1 MGTTL
6 LRFPRGQVDVG
17 RSDIRTG
24 ADEQNQN
31 RHRGMWWTGPDGYR
45 SSMVSTRCR
54 PAHSTE
60 MPLDE
65 TFDEILKA
73 AKGAE
78 EWAWARIYRD
88 LAGLITG
95 YVASRGAS
103 DPEDVASETLLQMA
117 RNIHSF
123 EGTESSFRS
132 WAFVIAHRRLIDFRR
147 AQGRTVDTTSFDAV
161 ALNRAGGDVEHEA
174 LDRLVTEEVE
184 ATLQTLTEPQRD
196 VLTLRVIAGLT
207 IEETADVVGKR
218 VGAVKALQ
226 RRALVTLRKTL
237 PKGVPK

>member
-1 MGTTL
+1 
-6 LRFPRGQVDVG
+6 
-17 RSDIRTG
+17 
-24 ADEQNQN
+24 
-31 RHRGMWWTGPDGYR
+31 MWRTGPDGYR
-45 SSMVSTRCR
+45 FSMVSTRCR
-54 PAHSTE
+54 PAHNTE

-65 TFDEILKA
+65 AFEEILKA
-73 AKGAE
+73 AKRAE
-78 EWAWARIYRD
+78 EWAWARIYQD

-103 DPEDVASETLLQMA
+103 DHEDVSSEPLLQMA
-117 RNIHSF
+117 
-123 EGTESSFRS
+123 SFRS
-132 WAFVIAHRRLIDFRR
+132 WAFVSAHRRLIDFRR

-184 ATLQTLTEPQRD
+184 ATLQILTEPQRD

-226 RRALVTLRKTL
+226 RRALVTLRKSL
-237 PKGVPK
+237 PKGVSK

>member
-1 MGTTL
+1 
-6 LRFPRGQVDVG
+6 
-17 RSDIRTG
+17 
-24 ADEQNQN
+24 
-31 RHRGMWWTGPDGYR
+31 MWRTGPDGYR
-45 SSMVSTRCR
+45 FSTASTRCQ
-54 PAHSTE
+54 PVHNTDMS
-60 MPLDE
+60 LDE
-65 TFDEILKA
+65 AFNEILRA
-73 AKGAE
+73 AKRAE

-132 WAFVIAHRRLIDFRR
+132 WAFVIAHRRMIDFRR
-147 AQGRTVDTTSFDAV
+147 AQGRRVDTTSLDEA
-161 ALNRAGGDVEHEA
+161 ALNRAGGDVEHQA

-184 ATLQTLTEPQRD
+184 ATLQTLTEPQKD

-207 IEETADVVGKR
+207 IEETAHVVGKR

-226 RRALVTLRKTL
+226 RRALVTLRKSL

>member
-1 MGTTL
+1 
-6 LRFPRGQVDVG
+6 
-17 RSDIRTG
+17 
-24 ADEQNQN
+24 
-31 RHRGMWWTGPDGYR
+31 MWWARPDGYR

-73 AKGAE
+73 AKDAE

-226 RRALVTLRKTL
+226 RRALVTLRKSL

>member
-1 MGTTL
+1 M
-6 LRFPRGQVDVG
+6 G
-17 RSDIRTG
+17 RSDIRSG
-24 ADEQNQN
+24 ADEQNQDP
-31 RHRGMWWTGPDGYR
+31 HRGMWWAGPDGYR

-65 TFDEILKA
+65 AFDEILKA

-95 YVASRGAS
+95 YVASRGAA

>member
-6 LRFPRGQVDVG
+6 LRFSRGQVDVG
-17 RSDIRTG
+17 RSDIRSGT
-24 ADEQNQN
+24 DEQNQD
-31 RHRGMWWTGPDGYR
+31 RHGGMWWTGPDGYR

-54 PAHSTE
+54 PAQNTE

-65 TFDEILKA
+65 AFDEILKA

-95 YVASRGAS
+95 YVASRGAA

-207 IEETADVVGKR
+207 IEETADIVGKR

-226 RRALVTLRKTL
+226 RRALVTLRKSL